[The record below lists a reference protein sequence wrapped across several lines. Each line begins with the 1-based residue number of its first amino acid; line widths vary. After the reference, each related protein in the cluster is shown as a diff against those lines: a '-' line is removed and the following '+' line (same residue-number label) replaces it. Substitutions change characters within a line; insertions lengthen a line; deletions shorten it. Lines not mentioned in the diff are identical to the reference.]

1 MPKGF
6 EKIRYQGEDARA
18 GTRGLAPD
26 AAAARGGPREAPA
39 RTFPTDEAAARFHLG
54 RALSR
59 DERPRM
65 RGLASP
71 ERPQVMPEMRMRGTQ
86 PVPSSTDMLVTFDQ
100 TVSSIPIFGSRVA
113 VQIDENR
120 ELVQIGGDMAHVDGV
135 SPVATLSPIDA
146 LARIAALAEVDPA
159 ALKDVAPP
167 ALTFFHDDD
176 DGTWHLAY
184 LCANVPAA
192 PPDLLK
198 ELAEDRGHGLGAS
211 PRQRHPR
218 LHYLVDAHDGRVLFY
233 YSAAPT
239 IDIPSECFGDGET
252 GSGLQFWGLKLA
264 DGFEMTDPRRSIRT
278 YDMAGKD
285 LSRDPVPAAAIKS
298 TSSNWKSTNK
308 AAVSAHVN
316 ATTVYNFY
324 KSVLLRD
331 GIDGKGMDLVSI
343 VNVTYADDQPGPEW
357 HNAVW
362 YDDKMWYGQNLG
374 PDGGLRSFSRFLDVI
389 AHELTHGI
397 TEHTSNL
404 VYKDQSG
411 ALNES
416 FSDIF
421 GIIIANWNPKDPD
434 RDVSG
439 WTWQLG
445 AGLGEGGGP
454 LRDLSNPRLT
464 GDPDHMQDFLRTK
477 RDSGGVHTNSN
488 IHNKAAYNVLTA
500 ADAHGGRVFRPMEA
514 AELFYLCLSR
524 LSSRA
529 TFSDALQGLVD
540 VAAVYY
546 AGDEAKQGDRIQAIK
561 DAYGKVGITVE
572 GLVAPAP
579 AFATT

>member
-6 EKIRYQGEDARA
+6 EKIRYQGEDAGAR
-18 GTRGLAPD
+18 TRGIARD
-26 AAAARGGPREAPA
+26 AGA
-39 RTFPTDEAAARFHLG
+39 RTFSTAEAAARFHLG
-54 RALSR
+54 QALSR
-59 DERPRM
+59 DRRPRM

-71 ERPQVMPEMRMRGTQ
+71 ERPQVMPEVRMRDTQ
-86 PVPSSTDMLVTFDQ
+86 QVPSSTDTLVTFDQ

-113 VQIDENR
+113 VQIDEHR
-120 ELVQIGGDMAHVDGV
+120 ELVHIGGDMAHVEEV
-135 SPVATLSPIDA
+135 SPVATVSPADA
-146 LARIAALAEVDPA
+146 LARIATLTHVDPGR
-159 ALKDVAPP
+159 LKDVAPP
-167 ALTFFHDDD
+167 TLTFFHDDD
-176 DGTWHLAY
+176 SGTWHLAY
-184 LCANVPAA
+184 LCTNVPAA
-192 PPDLLK
+192 PPALLE
-198 ELAEDRGHGLGAS
+198 ELAADRGHGLGLS

-218 LHYLVDAHDGRVLFY
+218 LHYLVDAHDGTVLFY

-239 IDIPSECFGDGET
+239 IDIPSECSGDGET
-252 GSGLQFWGLKLA
+252 GSGFQFWGLKLP

-285 LSRDPVPAAAIKS
+285 LSRDPVPAVAIRN
-298 TSSNWKSTNK
+298 TSSNWKAMNK

-316 ATTVYNFY
+316 ATKVYNFY

-343 VNVTYADDQPGPEW
+343 VNVTYADDQPAPEW

-362 YDDKMWYGQNLG
+362 YDHKMWYGQNLG
-374 PDGGLRSFSRFLDVI
+374 PGGGLQSFSRFLDVI

-397 TEHTSNL
+397 TEYTSNL

-421 GIIIANWNPKDPD
+421 GIVIANWDPRDPD
-434 RDVSG
+434 RDVSS

-454 LRDLSNPRLT
+454 LRDLSNPRVT
-464 GDPDHMQDFLRTK
+464 GDPDHMQNFLRTT

-488 IHNKAAYNVLTA
+488 IHNKAAYNVLTTT
-500 ADAHGGRVFRPMEA
+500 DAHGTRVFRPMEA

-524 LSSRA
+524 LSNRA
-529 TFSDALQGLVD
+529 TFADALQGLVE
-540 VAAVYY
+540 VATIYY
-546 AGDEAKQGDRIQAIK
+546 AGDEAKQQERIQAITA
-561 DAYGKVGITVE
+561 AYGKVGITVE
-572 GLVAPAP
+572 GMATPPP